1 MNATNPESTGGHRV
15 LVVDDDPDLLRLLS
29 LRLEAAGY
37 RVDVASSAEEALDC
51 LWKAQ
56 PRLVVTDL
64 RMGGMDGMALFH
76 RIQAT
81 WPGFPVIILTAH
93 GSIPDAVEATRHGVF
108 GYLTKP
114 FDGHALLDEVARA
127 LRLASGS
134 GHQAADAPWR
144 AGIIS
149 RSPVMEEVLRRAGM
163 VAASD
168 ASVLI
173 QGESGAGKEL
183 LARSVHLASP
193 RSKGPFVAVNCA
205 AIPEALLESE
215 LFGHVKGAYTGA
227 SQDRAGLIQSAAGG
241 TLFLD
246 EIGDMPFPLQAK
258 LLRVLQERR
267 IRPVGTDKDVAVDI
281 RVVSA
286 THRDLSEAVKAG
298 RFREDLYYRLNVV
311 CLRLPPLCERRE
323 DIPPL
328 ANQGL
333 ARLAGKYDKPIRGF
347 SPEAMELLIQAEWP
361 GNVRQ
366 LLNVVEQSVAL
377 CTTPLVPASLV
388 ADAMQLSLSQ
398 PVSLEEAKRRFE
410 RDYLVSLMRTA
421 EGNVT
426 RAARLAGRN
435 RTEFYRLMQRH
446 QLSPEAFK
454 A

>member
-1 MNATNPESTGGHRV
+1 LNATNPESAGGHRV

-51 LWKAQ
+51 LWTVQ

-64 RMGGMDGMALFH
+64 RMGGMDGMALFQ

-93 GSIPDAVEATRHGVF
+93 GSIPDAVEATRNGVF

-114 FDGHALLDEVARA
+114 FDGHALLEEVARA
-127 LRLASGS
+127 LRLTSSVGP
-134 GHQAADAPWR
+134 QATDAAWR

-183 LARSVHLASP
+183 LARCVHLASP
-193 RSKGPFVAVNCA
+193 RNQGPFIAVNCA

-227 SQDRAGLIQSAAGG
+227 SQGRTGLIQSAAGG

-267 IRPVGTDKDVAVDI
+267 IRPVGTDKDVPVDI

-311 CLRLPPLCERRE
+311 CLRLPPLSERRE

-333 ARLAGKYDKPIRGF
+333 ARLVEKYEKPIRGF
-347 SPEAMELLIQAEWP
+347 SPEALELLIQADWP

-454 A
+454 S